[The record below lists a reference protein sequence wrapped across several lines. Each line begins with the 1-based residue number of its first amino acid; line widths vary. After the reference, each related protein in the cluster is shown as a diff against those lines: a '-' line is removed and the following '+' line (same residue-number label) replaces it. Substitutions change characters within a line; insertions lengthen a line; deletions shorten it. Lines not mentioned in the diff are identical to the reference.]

1 MHFCNGMVWD
11 LVAPRGNFGERRPR
25 CPACSCSP
33 ACLGLPFSPLWTADA
48 WELSSTIVALEAL
61 LGVPRHPIVMYR
73 SYLGMWYEVSL
84 PAQEHSLQAGMHS
97 FFFKMKLYFAS
108 VEHNRG
114 RSHVPFIQF
123 PSMVT
128 SCKTIVKYDNQDIH
142 TDNQDTGRFQHYV
155 HSSSCPFKA
164 TPTAYLTPFLSTW
177 QQPVCSLFP
186 QCLSFQD
193 CYINKIINQMN
204 FLGVEFLHSHI
215 SHVHPGGFMYQYLV
229 PF

>member
-1 MHFCNGMVWD
+1 MGDLGSIPGSGRSPQEENGNPLQYSCLENPHGWRSLAGCNQWGCKETDMT
-11 LVAPRGNFGERRPR
+11 ERP
-25 CPACSCSP
+25 S
-33 ACLGLPFSPLWTADA
+33 TH
-48 WELSSTIVALEAL
+48 STIQKDMM
-61 LGVPRHPIVMYR
+61 RC
-73 SYLGMWYEVSL
+73 
-84 PAQEHSLQAGMHS
+84 
-97 FFFKMKLYFAS
+97 
-108 VEHNRG
+108 
-114 RSHVPFIQF
+114 QF